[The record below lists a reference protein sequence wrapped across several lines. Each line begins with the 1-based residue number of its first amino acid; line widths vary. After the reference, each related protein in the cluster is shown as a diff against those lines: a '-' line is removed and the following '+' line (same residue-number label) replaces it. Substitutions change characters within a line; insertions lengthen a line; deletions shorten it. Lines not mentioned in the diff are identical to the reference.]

1 MSAIGQQIED
11 ITRGLPKGVRL
22 VAVSKYHPA
31 ESIREAYESGQRV
44 FGESHALELKD
55 KHEMLPQDIRWHF
68 IGHLQTNK
76 VKYIIPYV
84 DLIHSVDSVKLLRE
98 IDKQATKVG
107 RTVRCLLQLHIAQEE
122 TKFGFTPEECM
133 AFLEEG
139 EWKQM
144 THVRLC
150 GIMCMASNVDDTV
163 QIRNEFHRAHLFYNK
178 VKEMFFA
185 QEEDFRECSWGM
197 SDDYPIAIEE
207 GSTLIR
213 VGSKIFG
220 AREY

>member
-11 ITRGLPKGVRL
+11 ITRGLPEGVRL

-139 EWKQM
+139 EWKLM

>member
-1 MSAIGQQIED
+1 MNTIGQQIED
-11 ITRGLPKGVRL
+11 ITRELPEGVRL

-31 ESIREAYESGQRV
+31 DSIREAYESGQRV
-44 FGESHALELKD
+44 FGESHALEMKD
-55 KHEMLPQDIRWHF
+55 KHEMLPKDIRWHF

-98 IDKQATKVG
+98 IDKQAAKVG

-133 AFLEEG
+133 AFLKEG

-163 QIRNEFHRAHLFYNK
+163 QIRNEFHRAQLFYIK

>member
-1 MSAIGQQIED
+1 MSTIGQQIED
-11 ITRGLPKGVRL
+11 ITRELPEGVRL
-22 VAVSKYHPA
+22 VAVSKYHPVD
-31 ESIREAYESGQRV
+31 SIREAYESGQRV

-55 KHEMLPQDIRWHF
+55 KHEMLPKDIRWHF

>member
-11 ITRGLPKGVRL
+11 ITRGLPEGVRL

>member
-11 ITRGLPKGVRL
+11 ITRELPEGVRL

-84 DLIHSVDSVKLLRE
+84 DLIHSVDSIKLLRE

>member
-1 MSAIGQQIED
+1 MSTIGQQIED
-11 ITRGLPKGVRL
+11 ITRELPEGVRL

-31 ESIREAYESGQRV
+31 DSIREAYESGQRV
-44 FGESHALELKD
+44 FGESHALEMKD
-55 KHEMLPQDIRWHF
+55 KHEMLPKDIRWHF

-98 IDKQATKVG
+98 IDKQAAKVG

-133 AFLEEG
+133 AFLKEG

>member
-1 MSAIGQQIED
+1 MNTIGQQIED
-11 ITRGLPKGVRL
+11 ITRELPEGVRL

-31 ESIREAYESGQRV
+31 DSIREAYESGQRV
-44 FGESHALELKD
+44 FGESHALEMKD
-55 KHEMLPQDIRWHF
+55 KHEMLPKDIRWHF

-98 IDKQATKVG
+98 IDKQAAKVG

-133 AFLEEG
+133 AFLKEG

>member
-1 MSAIGQQIED
+1 MNTIGQQIED
-11 ITRGLPKGVRL
+11 ITRELPEGVRL

-31 ESIREAYESGQRV
+31 DSIREAYESGQRV

-55 KHEMLPQDIRWHF
+55 KHEMLPKDIRWHF

-98 IDKQATKVG
+98 IDKQAAKVG

-133 AFLEEG
+133 AFLKEE

>member
-1 MSAIGQQIED
+1 MSTIGQQIED
-11 ITRGLPKGVRL
+11 ITRELPEGVRL

-31 ESIREAYESGQRV
+31 DSIREAYESGQRV

-55 KHEMLPQDIRWHF
+55 KHEMLPKDIRWHF

-98 IDKQATKVG
+98 IDKQAAKVG

-133 AFLEEG
+133 AFLKEG

-163 QIRNEFHRAHLFYNK
+163 QIRNEFHRAQLFYIK

>member
-1 MSAIGQQIED
+1 MSTIGQQIED
-11 ITRGLPKGVRL
+11 ITRELPEGVRL
-22 VAVSKYHPA
+22 VAVSKYHSA
-31 ESIREAYESGQRV
+31 DSIREAYESGQRV

-55 KHEMLPQDIRWHF
+55 KHEMLPKDIRWHF

-98 IDKQATKVG
+98 IDKQAAKVG

-220 AREY
+220 ARKY